1 MQYDVRAD
9 LREALSKLENLRK
22 DQIPFATA
30 YALTQTAKDSQTR
43 VQREMRSVF
52 NNPTPYTLAGLFV
65 KPATKSKLTSTVKF
79 KDQAFK
85 GVPADRYI
93 TVQVEGGARRAKG
106 FEELLIRSG
115 VMPPNSYAVPTRAAK
130 LDQYGNVPRGTL
142 NAILSQLQ
150 ASRDVLSRE
159 TPVSKARAAKRR
171 NRRTSRYFTAYPG
184 RARTKHLPPGIYERV
199 GFGFGSAIRPVFL
212 FVERAPVYK
221 PRLPFYRIMS
231 ETLRLRLTSN
241 FEKGFLIADATKQG
255 TLAQQTNA
263 LFAVGIG
270 DYLGGTRLPR
280 TS

>member
-1 MQYDVRAD
+1 MRYDVRAD
-9 LREALSKLENLRK
+9 LREAMQKLEGLRK

-30 YALTQTAKDSQTR
+30 FALTQTAKDSEAAVKTK
-43 VQREMRSVF
+43 MRSVF

-65 KPATKSKLTSTVKF
+65 RPATKARLTSTVKF
-79 KDQAFK
+79 KDESAK

-93 TVQVEGGARRAKG
+93 TVQVEGGARRTKG

-115 VMPPNSYAVPTRAAK
+115 VMPPGFYAVPTRAAR
-130 LDQYGNVPRGTL
+130 LDSYGNVPRGTL

-159 TPVSKARAAKRR
+159 TPASKARAAKRR

-221 PRLPFYRIMS
+221 PRLPFYRIVD
-231 ETLRLRLTSN
+231 ETLRLRLVPN
-241 FEKGFLIADATKQG
+241 FERAFE
-255 TLAQQTNA
+255 LAE
-263 LFAVGIG
+263 
-270 DYLGGTRLPR
+270 R
-280 TS
+280 TMRPAA

>member
-9 LREALSKLENLRK
+9 LREALSKLDNLRK

-30 YALTQTAKDSQTR
+30 YALTQTAKDSQAS

-52 NNPTPYTLAGLFV
+52 NNPTPYTLSGLFI
-65 KPATKSKLTSTVKF
+65 KPATKSKLISTVKF
-79 KDQAFK
+79 KDQSFK

-93 TVQVEGGARRAKG
+93 TVQVEGGARRRKG

-130 LDQYGNVPRGTL
+130 VDQYGNVPRGTL

-159 TPVSKARAAKRR
+159 TPTSRARNQKRR
-171 NRRTSRYFTAYPG
+171 NRRFSRYFTAYPG

-212 FVERAPVYK
+212 FVDRPPMYK
-221 PRLPFYRIMS
+221 PRLPFYRVIDD
-231 ETLRLRLTSN
+231 TLRLRLVPN
-241 FEKGFLIADATKQG
+241 FEAAFA
-255 TLAQQTNA
+255 LAE
-263 LFAVGIG
+263 
-270 DYLGGTRLPR
+270 R
-280 TS
+280 TMRPAA